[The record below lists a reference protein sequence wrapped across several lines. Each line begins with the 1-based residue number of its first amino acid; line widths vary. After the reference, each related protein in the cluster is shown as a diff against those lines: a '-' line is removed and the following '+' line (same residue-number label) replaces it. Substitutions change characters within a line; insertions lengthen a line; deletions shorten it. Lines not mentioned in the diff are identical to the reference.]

1 MGIAMFFQ
9 TILVA
14 LIAVLMGLALTLG
27 GYRFFVILLPI
38 WGFFAGFSATASAIT
53 GFWGTAFL
61 TTVTSWVIGILV
73 GLLFAALAYLFYYA
87 AIIILGATVG
97 YQLGV
102 GFMTWIGFKLGFIA
116 VLVGLLL
123 AVVFAVGVW
132 YLKVPKL
139 LIIILTSLAG
149 AASLLAGVF
158 LTFGTIPLA
167 DLQWGA
173 VGAVVRQS
181 WWWAIVYLALAAI
194 GVAAQW
200 QMTSSQY
207 SLDAYSRD
215 VALA

>member
-1 MGIAMFFQ
+1 
-9 TILVA
+9 LS
-14 LIAVLMGLALTLG
+14 LIAILLGLALSLG
-27 GYRFFVILLPI
+27 GYRFFMILLPL
-38 WGFFAGFSATASAIT
+38 WAFFAGFSSTATAIT

-61 TTVTSWVIGILV
+61 TTAVSWVVGILV

-87 AIIILGATVG
+87 AIIILGGIVG

-102 GFMTWIGFKLGFIA
+102 GFMTWIGFKLGFITM
-116 VLVGLLL
+116 LVAL
-123 AVVFAVGVW
+123 ALAIIFAFGAW

-139 LIIILTSLAG
+139 VIIILTSLAG
-149 AASLLAGVF
+149 AASLLAGIF
-158 LTFGTIPLA
+158 LAFGTIPLA

-181 WWWAIVYLALAAI
+181 WWWTLVYLALALL

-200 QMTSSQY
+200 LLTSSRY
-207 SLDAYSRD
+207 TLDAYSRD

>member
-1 MGIAMFFQ
+1 MFLQ
-9 TILVA
+9 TILVS
-14 LIAVLMGLALTLG
+14 LIAILLGLALSLG
-27 GYRFFVILLPI
+27 GYRFFMILLPL
-38 WGFFAGFSATASAIT
+38 WAFFAGFSSTATAIT

-61 TTVTSWVIGILV
+61 TTAVSWVVGILV

-87 AIIILGATVG
+87 AIIILGGIVG

-102 GFMTWIGFKLGFIA
+102 GFMTWIGFKLGFITM
-116 VLVGLLL
+116 LVAL
-123 AVVFAVGVW
+123 ALAIIFAFCAW

-139 LIIILTSLAG
+139 VIIILTSLAG

-158 LTFGTIPLA
+158 LAFGTISLA

-181 WWWAIVYLALAAI
+181 WWWTLVYLALALL

-200 QMTSSQY
+200 LLTSSRY
-207 SLDAYSRD
+207 TLDAYGRD

>member
-1 MGIAMFFQ
+1 MFFQ
-9 TILVA
+9 TILIS
-14 LIAVLMGLALTLG
+14 LIAILLGLALTLG
-27 GYRFFVILLPI
+27 GYRFFIILLPI
-38 WGFFAGFSATASAIT
+38 WGFFAGFSAAASAISGLSDT
-53 GFWGTAFL
+53 NFL
-61 TTVTSWVIGILV
+61 TTVFSWVIGLLI

-97 YQLGV
+97 YYLGI

-116 VLVGLLL
+116 VLVGLIL
-123 AVVFAVGVW
+123 AVIFAFGVW

-158 LTFGTIPLA
+158 LAFGTIPLA

-181 WWWAIVYLALAAI
+181 WWWTLVFLALAGI

-200 QMTSSQY
+200 VMTSAQY
-207 SLDAYSRD
+207 TLDVYSRD
-215 VALA
+215 VAVA

>member
-1 MGIAMFFQ
+1 MFFQ
-9 TILVA
+9 TILVS
-14 LIAVLMGLALTLG
+14 LIAILLGLALTLG
-27 GYRFFVILLPI
+27 GYRFFIILLPI
-38 WGFFAGFSATASAIT
+38 WGFFAGFSAAASAISGLSDT
-53 GFWGTAFL
+53 NFL
-61 TTVTSWVIGILV
+61 TTVFSWVIGILL

-97 YQLGV
+97 YYLGI

-116 VLVGLLL
+116 VLVGLIL
-123 AVVFAVGVW
+123 AVVFAFGVW

-158 LTFGTIPLA
+158 LAFGTIPLA

-181 WWWAIVYLALAAI
+181 WWWTLVFLALAGI

-200 QMTSSQY
+200 VMTSAQY
-207 SLDAYSRD
+207 TLDVYSRE
-215 VALA
+215 VAVA

>member
-1 MGIAMFFQ
+1 MFFQ
-9 TILVA
+9 TILVS
-14 LIAVLMGLALTLG
+14 LIAILLGLALTLG

-38 WGFFAGFSATASAIT
+38 WAFFAGFSSTASAVT
-53 GFWGTAFL
+53 GFWGAGFL
-61 TTVTSWVIGILV
+61 TTVLSWVLGLLV

-87 AIIILGATVG
+87 AIVILGATVG

-102 GFMTWIGFKLGFIA
+102 GFMTWIGVNLGLVSA
-116 VLVGLLL
+116 LVGVAL
-123 AVVFAVGVW
+123 AVIFAIGVW

-139 LIIILTSLAG
+139 LIIVLTSLAG

-158 LTFGTIPLA
+158 LAFGKISLA

-181 WWWAIVYLALAAI
+181 WWWTLVYLVLAGAGI
-194 GVAAQW
+194 AGQW
-200 QMTSSQY
+200 VMTSSQY
-207 SLDAYSRD
+207 TLDVYSRD

>member
-1 MGIAMFFQ
+1 MFFQ
-9 TILVA
+9 TILVS
-14 LIAVLMGLALTLG
+14 LIAILMGLALSLG
-27 GYRFFVILLPI
+27 GYRFFVILLPL
-38 WGFFAGFSATASAIT
+38 WAFFAGFSATATAIT

-61 TTVTSWVIGILV
+61 ATAVSWVVGILV

-87 AIIILGATVG
+87 AIIILGGVVG

-102 GFMTWIGFKLGFIA
+102 GFMTWIGFKLGFITMVVA
-116 VLVGLLL
+116 L
-123 AVVFAVGVW
+123 ALAIIFAFGAW
-132 YLKVPKL
+132 YLRVPKL
-139 LIIILTSLAG
+139 VIIVLTSLAG

-158 LTFGTIPLA
+158 LAFGTISLA

-181 WWWAIVYLALAAI
+181 WWWALVYLALALL

-200 QMTSSQY
+200 LMTSSSY
-207 SLDAYSRD
+207 TLDAYSRD

>member
-1 MGIAMFFQ
+1 MFLQ
-9 TILVA
+9 TILVS
-14 LIAVLMGLALTLG
+14 LIAILLGLALSLG
-27 GYRFFVILLPI
+27 GYRFFMILLPL
-38 WGFFAGFSATASAIT
+38 WAFFAGFSSTATAIT

-61 TTVTSWVIGILV
+61 TTAVSWVVGILV

-87 AIIILGATVG
+87 AIIILGGIVG

-102 GFMTWIGFKLGFIA
+102 GFMTWIGFKLGFITM
-116 VLVGLLL
+116 LVAL
-123 AVVFAVGVW
+123 ALAIIFAFGAW

-139 LIIILTSLAG
+139 VIIILTSLAG
-149 AASLLAGVF
+149 AASLLAGIF
-158 LTFGTIPLA
+158 LAFGTIPLA

-181 WWWAIVYLALAAI
+181 WWWTLVYLALALL

-200 QMTSSQY
+200 LLTSSRY
-207 SLDAYSRD
+207 TLDAYSRN

>member
-1 MGIAMFFQ
+1 MFLQ
-9 TILVA
+9 TILVS
-14 LIAVLMGLALTLG
+14 LIAILLGLALSLG
-27 GYRFFVILLPI
+27 GYRFFMILLPL
-38 WGFFAGFSATASAIT
+38 WAFFAGFSLTATAIT

-61 TTVTSWVIGILV
+61 TTAVSWVVGILV

-87 AIIILGATVG
+87 AIIILGGIVG

-102 GFMTWIGFKLGFIA
+102 GFMTWIGFKLGFITM
-116 VLVGLLL
+116 LVAL
-123 AVVFAVGVW
+123 ALAIIFAFGAW

-139 LIIILTSLAG
+139 VIIILTSLAG

-158 LTFGTIPLA
+158 LAFGTIPLA

-173 VGAVVRQS
+173 VGAIVRQS
-181 WWWAIVYLALAAI
+181 WWWTLVYLALALL

-200 QMTSSQY
+200 LLTSSRY
-207 SLDAYSRD
+207 TLDAYSRD

>member
-1 MGIAMFFQ
+1 MFFQ

-14 LIAVLMGLALTLG
+14 LIAVLLGLALTLG

-53 GFWGTAFL
+53 GFWGSSFL
-61 TTVTSWVIGILV
+61 ATVTSWVIGILV

-87 AIIILGATVG
+87 AVVILGATVG
-97 YQLGV
+97 YQLGI
-102 GFMTWIGFKLGFIA
+102 GFMTWIGFKLGFIS
-116 VLVGLLL
+116 VLVGLLV
-123 AVVFAVGVW
+123 AVVFAFGVW

-139 LIIILTSLAG
+139 LIIVLTSLAG

-158 LTFGTIPLA
+158 LTFGIIPLA

-181 WWWAIVYLALAAI
+181 WWWTLVYLALALLGI
-194 GVAAQW
+194 AAQW
-200 QMTSSQY
+200 QMTSSSY
-207 SLDAYSRD
+207 TLEAYSRE

>member
-1 MGIAMFFQ
+1 MFFQ
-9 TILVA
+9 TILVS
-14 LIAVLMGLALTLG
+14 LIAILLGLALTLG

-38 WGFFAGFSATASAIT
+38 WAFFAGFSSTASAVT
-53 GFWGTAFL
+53 GFWGTGFL
-61 TTVTSWVIGILV
+61 TTVLSWVLGLLV

-87 AIIILGATVG
+87 AIVILGATVG

-102 GFMTWIGFKLGFIA
+102 GFMTWIGVNLGLVSA
-116 VLVGLLL
+116 LVGVAL
-123 AVVFAVGVW
+123 AVIFAIGVW

-139 LIIILTSLAG
+139 LIIVLTSLAG

-158 LTFGTIPLA
+158 LAFGKISLA

-181 WWWAIVYLALAAI
+181 WWWTLVYLVLAGI
-194 GVAAQW
+194 GIGAQW
-200 QMTSSQY
+200 VMTSSQY
-207 SLDAYSRD
+207 TLDVYSRD

>member
-1 MGIAMFFQ
+1 MFFQ
-9 TILVA
+9 TILVS
-14 LIAVLMGLALTLG
+14 LIAILMGLALSLG
-27 GYRFFVILLPI
+27 GYRFFVILLPL
-38 WGFFAGFSATASAIT
+38 WAFFAGFSSTATAIT

-61 TTVTSWVIGILV
+61 ATAVSWVVGILV

-87 AIIILGATVG
+87 AIIILGGVIG

-102 GFMTWIGFKLGFIA
+102 GFMTWIGFKLGFITM
-116 VLVGLLL
+116 LVAL
-123 AVVFAVGVW
+123 ALAIIFAFGAW

-139 LIIILTSLAG
+139 VIIVLTSLAG

-158 LTFGTIPLA
+158 LAFGTISLA

-181 WWWAIVYLALAAI
+181 WWWALVYLALALL

-200 QMTSSQY
+200 LMTSSSY
-207 SLDAYSRD
+207 TLDAYSRD
-215 VALA
+215 LALA

>member
-1 MGIAMFFQ
+1 MFFQ
-9 TILVA
+9 TILIS
-14 LIAVLMGLALTLG
+14 LIAIVLGLALTLG
-27 GYRFFVILLPI
+27 GYRFFIILLPI

-53 GFWGTAFL
+53 GLWGSAFL
-61 TTVTSWVIGILV
+61 TTVFSWVIGLLV

-97 YQLGV
+97 YYLGI
-102 GFMTWIGFKLGFIA
+102 GFMTWIGFKLGFIS
-116 VLVGLLL
+116 VLVGLIL
-123 AVVFAVGVW
+123 AVIFAFGAW

-158 LTFGTIPLA
+158 LAFGTIPLA

-181 WWWAIVYLALAAI
+181 WWWTLIYLALAGI

-200 QMTSSQY
+200 VMTSAQY
-207 SLDAYSRD
+207 TLDVYSRE
-215 VALA
+215 VAVA